1 MPKQHRALEYYDQI
15 PELHFVCHFLARMMS
30 RVRYFPATLDESGKI
45 TEITEGPPVE
55 RLNKIQD
62 PGGGRSQIQYRY
74 GLLQTVTGEGVLFG
88 YRLDDPDE
96 RWKFLWKDE
105 IERRDDGTFVRLDAQ
120 KKETADV
127 GVAYR
132 MWTPHPR
139 HSDEADSPIFAIMDI
154 CEELLILTESVRST
168 AVTRMT
174 NGIFVVPSEISPSP
188 LEPVGD
194 EDPENNVL
202 LTDWMT
208 HVLNQKENIGSA
220 EAAVPFLFE
229 AAYEYLDRVQWI
241 KTHDPATDY
250 MEKDLRLEAIKRMA
264 LGMDMPPE
272 ALLGMTDANH
282 WTAKQVMHD
291 MWRSHGIPKAEQF
304 ADDLSEEYLR
314 RGLEEDGYKDW
325 NRVVVG
331 VDDSQVVISPDRT
344 EDADKA
350 LDRIAIGFPGYREM
364 KGIREDMA
372 PTEPEKEFLA
382 SLKLRQPIELEG
394 GELVIPQRGPL
405 AQANGNSPEDGPA
418 DPGTRLTS
426 RQESRTASAEILGAA
441 ALALNRCRE
450 LAGVRIRRNDDL
462 IAPGIPLPLIASV
475 LGPEKVTDPLK
486 LVKGGAAGYRSL
498 LEEWGFEPSQA
509 ESLAQ
514 TLEVYAARTLYE
526 PRQPELPAGFIA
538 QVEKA
543 KETSD
548 ALEHR

>member
-30 RVRYFPATLDESGKI
+30 RVRYFPAILDENGKI
-45 TEITEGPPVE
+45 TEITEGAPVE

-88 YRLDDPDE
+88 YRLDEPDE

-105 IERRDDGTFVRLDAQ
+105 VKIRDDGVAVRLDAQ

-139 HSDEADSPIFAIMDI
+139 HSDEADSPIFAIMDV
-154 CEELLILTESVRST
+154 CEELLVLTSSVMGT
-168 AVTRMT
+168 ATTRKT
-174 NGIFVVPSEISPSP
+174 NGMLVIPSDLSPNRPEP
-188 LEPVGD
+188 LGD
-194 EDPENNVL
+194 EDAENNIFL
-202 LTDWMT
+202 ADFIE
-208 HVLNQKENIGSA
+208 HIQAQIENP
-220 EAAVPFLFE
+220 AAPESKVPFLLEGAGEFLE
-229 AAYEYLDRVQWI
+229 QVRWVAL
-241 KTHDPATDY
+241 HDPATDY
-250 MEKDLRLEAIKRMA
+250 LERDLRFEAIKRMA

-314 RGLEEDGYKDW
+314 RGLEEDGYKGW

-350 LDRIAIGFPGYREM
+350 IDRIAIGFPGYRVL
-364 KGIREDMA
+364 KGIPESMA
-372 PTEPEKEFLA
+372 PTEQEREFLA

-405 AQANGNSPEDGPA
+405 AQANGNSPEEGPA

-450 LAGVRIRRNDDL
+450 LAGVRIRRNDDS

-475 LGPEKVTDPLK
+475 LGPEKVVDPLK

-498 LEEWGFEPSQA
+498 LEEWGFETAQA

-526 PRQPELPAGFIA
+526 SRQPELPAGFIA

-548 ALEHR
+548 AMVHR

>member
-30 RVRYFPATLDESGKI
+30 RVRYFPAILDESGKI
-45 TEITEGPPVE
+45 TEITEGEPVE

-88 YRLDDPDE
+88 YRLNQPDE

-105 IERRDDGTFVRLDAQ
+105 VKIRDNGVAVRLDAQ
-120 KKETADV
+120 KKETNDV
-127 GVAYR
+127 GIAYR

-154 CEELLILTESVRST
+154 CEELLILTQSVRST

-174 NGIFVVPSEISPSP
+174 NGIMVFPSEISPSSP
-188 LEPVGD
+188 EPGGD
-194 EDPENNVL
+194 EDPENNIL
-202 LTDWMT
+202 LQDWMT
-208 HVLNQKENIGSA
+208 HVQNQKENIGSA

-325 NRVVVG
+325 NSVVVG

-372 PTEPEKEFLA
+372 PTEQEREFLA

-450 LAGVRIRRNDDL
+450 LAGVRIRRNDDS

-475 LGPEKVTDPLK
+475 LGPEKVVDPLK

-498 LEEWGFEPSQA
+498 LEEWGFETAQA

-526 PRQPELPAGFIA
+526 SRQPELPAGFIA
-538 QVEKA
+538 QIEKA

-548 ALEHR
+548 AMVHR

>member
-1 MPKQHRALEYYDQI
+1 
-15 PELHFVCHFLARMMS
+15 
-30 RVRYFPATLDESGKI
+30 
-45 TEITEGPPVE
+45 
-55 RLNKIQD
+55 
-62 PGGGRSQIQYRY
+62 
-74 GLLQTVTGEGVLFG
+74 
-88 YRLDDPDE
+88 
-96 RWKFLWKDE
+96 
-105 IERRDDGTFVRLDAQ
+105 
-120 KKETADV
+120 
-127 GVAYR
+127 
-132 MWTPHPR
+132 
-139 HSDEADSPIFAIMDI
+139 MDI
-154 CEELLILTESVRST
+154 CEELLILTQSVRST

-174 NGIFVVPSEISPSP
+174 NGIMVFPSEISPSSP
-188 LEPVGD
+188 EPGGD
-194 EDPENNVL
+194 EDPENNIL
-202 LTDWMT
+202 LQDWMT
-208 HVLNQKENIGSA
+208 HVQNQKENIGSA

-325 NRVVVG
+325 NSVVVG

-372 PTEPEKEFLA
+372 PTEQEREFLA

-405 AQANGNSPEDGPA
+405 AQQNGNSPEDGPA

-450 LAGVRIRRNDDL
+450 LAGVRIRRNDDS

-475 LGPEKVTDPLK
+475 LGPEKVVDPLK

-498 LEEWGFEPSQA
+498 LEEWGFETAQA

-526 PRQPELPAGFIA
+526 TRQPELPAGFIA

-548 ALEHR
+548 AMVHR